1 MLHTYE
7 MLHIH
12 FSWRKETPRNELLG
26 LDLVPSEDVNMAQS
40 VMWYLDQRGAELM
53 VKIGARAA

>member
-1 MLHTYE
+1 